1 MVEQSVPADSV
12 SALRESAL
20 AAVGVRGIFTNLI
33 DGKSVGARNT
43 LDVLDPAT
51 GELLAKVPDIERDG
65 MDAAFAAA
73 RRAFSSGSKLTW
85 EARRSILEKAFENV
99 KTHREELVTLLMA
112 EGGRPRSLA
121 LWEVAAVLDDFAPG
135 VLAQSLPDVETTQ
148 PGVGRVRRHYAPLG
162 VVAAISPW
170 NLPLLL
176 SYDKVVPALIAGNTV
191 VLKPSFYTPLTVLRV
206 AELVRD
212 ILPAGILNVMTGGDN
227 VGPWMTSHPEA
238 DKISFTGSTQT
249 GRRVFE
255 SASQTLKHLTL
266 ELGGNDAGIVL
277 PDVDVDAA
285 IAPIFWGMFLVNG
298 QGCITIKRLLVHE
311 SRYDE
316 VAAALSKFAAEQVLG
331 DGFDPATT
339 IGPIQNRA
347 QLLRLQ
353 ATWAAIQKDGVA
365 VLYRGDEIE
374 GKGNFFPITILDNPS
389 PHADYVKLEN
399 FGPLRSLIKY
409 GTIDEAIEIANSTDY
424 GLGGS
429 AWGRDPAQLDAVAYR
444 MEAGTVW
451 INQHL
456 VVNPNVP
463 FGGNK
468 DSGFGVQYGA
478 EGLKEYCYL
487 RVISAKTWGTCLRFG
502 VNRNRPIGSRQRQIP
517 PYFSRPSRQQLKRP
531 GDPPGKN
538 PNDLS
543 VRYLRLHRSG
553 SRQRRLRRGQPLGQ
567 RPWGDGVAFGGRA
580 ARRQYADPHARWRRQ
595 NRVRE
600 IALHQ
605 ALHFDAPAR
614 ARGASRRHH
623 ARERRWRGKLG
634 QRHDLRSRLQG
645 RL

>member
-20 AAVGVRGIFTNLI
+20 AAAGVRGIFTNLI

-73 RRAFSSGSKLTW
+73 CKAFSSWSKLTW
-85 EARRSILEKAFENV
+85 EARRAILEKALEKV
-99 KTHREELVTLLMA
+99 KAHREELVTLLMA

-135 VLAQSLPDVETTQ
+135 VLSQSLPDVETTQ
-148 PGVGRVRRHYAPLG
+148 P
-162 VVAAISPW
+162 
-170 NLPLLL
+170 
-176 SYDKVVPALIAGNTV
+176 
-191 VLKPSFYTPLTVLRV
+191 
-206 AELVRD
+206 
-212 ILPAGILNVMTGGDN
+212 
-227 VGPWMTSHPEA
+227 
-238 DKISFTGSTQT
+238 
-249 GRRVFE
+249 
-255 SASQTLKHLTL
+255 
-266 ELGGNDAGIVL
+266 
-277 PDVDVDAA
+277 
-285 IAPIFWGMFLVNG
+285 
-298 QGCITIKRLLVHE
+298 VHE

-353 ATWAAIQKDGVA
+353 ATWASIQKDGVA

-374 GKGNFFPITILDNPS
+374 GKGNFFPVTILDNPS

-429 AWGRDPAQLDAVAYR
+429 VWGRDPAELDAVAHR

-487 RVISAKTWGTCLRFG
+487 RVISAKT
-502 VNRNRPIGSRQRQIP
+502 
-517 PYFSRPSRQQLKRP
+517 
-531 GDPPGKN
+531 
-538 PNDLS
+538 
-543 VRYLRLHRSG
+543 
-553 SRQRRLRRGQPLGQ
+553 
-567 RPWGDGVAFGGRA
+567 
-580 ARRQYADPHARWRRQ
+580 
-595 NRVRE
+595 
-600 IALHQ
+600 
-605 ALHFDAPAR
+605 
-614 ARGASRRHH
+614 
-623 ARERRWRGKLG
+623 
-634 QRHDLRSRLQG
+634 
-645 RL
+645 